1 MRGLRASLRSFVELL
16 SAGKTLE
23 AMERFYH
30 PEVMVFE
37 NRTLARAG
45 RAVCLEHERQQLS
58 QQASPLSFRLLKSAV
73 DEQSGV
79 AFLEYVLRFR
89 APDGRQLRLEQVAVQ
104 RWSEGRIVEERFYYE
119 GFVDESDEP
128 EGAATLSE

>member
-1 MRGLRASLRSFVELL
+1 MRRLRECLRSFVELL
-16 SAGKTLE
+16 KAGKALE

-37 NRTLARAG
+37 NRRLARAG

-58 QQASPLSFRLLKSAV
+58 VQASPLAFRVLKSAV
-73 DEQSGV
+73 DEQSGA

-104 RWSEGRIVEERFYYE
+104 RWSEGKIVEERFYYE
-119 GFVDESDEP
+119 GLVDESDEP
-128 EGAATLSE
+128 EVAARLSG